1 MRENEN
7 HLKDLLTREFLHN
20 KEIGALSTLLC
31 GEISAV
37 EAYNLAIEN
46 VKDESLLP
54 VLEECRNSHAMRVVT
69 LQDRMEYLQEN
80 ALESSGWWGALAR
93 FVEGSATII
102 SDKVALSVLAAGED
116 YGFTQYEQHIKD
128 LDSETFD
135 VALSEL
141 LPEQGKT
148 LHAINNLCNGLHKN
162 SVIEARRRRDNN
174 QKKRAA

>member
-7 HLKDLLTREFLHN
+7 LKNLLTREFLHSR
-20 KEIGALSTLLC
+20 EIAALSNLLC

-46 VKDESLLP
+46 VKDESILP
-54 VLEECRNSHAMRVVT
+54 ILEECRNSHALRVDI
-69 LQDRMEYLQEN
+69 LQDRMEYMHET

-93 FVEGSATII
+93 FVEGSATFL

-116 YGFTQYEQHIKD
+116 YGFSQYELNLKD
-128 LDSETFD
+128 LDIESYETTI
-135 VALSEL
+135 SEL

-148 LHAINNLCNGLHKN
+148 LKAINNLCNGLRK
-162 SVIEARRRRDNN
+162 SPRSIQRRREDDTQSR
-174 QKKRAA
+174 RAA